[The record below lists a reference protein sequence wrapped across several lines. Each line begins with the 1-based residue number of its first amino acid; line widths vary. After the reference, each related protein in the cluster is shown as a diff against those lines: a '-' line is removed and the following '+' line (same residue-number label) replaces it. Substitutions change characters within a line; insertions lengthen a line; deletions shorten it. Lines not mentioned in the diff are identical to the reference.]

1 SGADGRFAFLNV
13 PPGPVNVTVRYPGAP
28 TSQVGPV
35 VVCAGETSKIDVTVE
50 GAEAAQQEPFLLYV
64 IAPAERSETSAEVVH
79 VLGKVAPE
87 CKVRVGDEDVEVY
100 STGGFA
106 RDDIPL
112 EMGTNGVEVVA
123 TAPDGKTVTR
133 ALTVIRKKRPPPSP
147 PSELKVVEP
156 AQDLAVLPGEVLSI
170 RATGPPGLS
179 GYATGLGQPA
189 KWPLAEVVIDDGQ
202 PTGRYTAAV
211 RVGTQAFGLALP
223 VRVCLQEEGAEPLW
237 AESEGKVEVWD
248 PAAVRVGETKGERA
262 GITFGTHRVR
272 LGGPYLAEVP
282 AGTRFEIVG
291 ARGPDFRIR
300 LSEALSGWVAKRDV
314 VQLPAGTPPPHNFFT
329 SCHIGGDEEYDK
341 LSIRLKEKVVFAV
354 TSETEPANQLYVDLF
369 NTHHATTWLTHK
381 SGAKVIGPVHCE
393 QMADDWVR
401 LTVPLRC
408 KWIWGYWTE
417 TEGNV
422 LSLYVRRPPA
432 IAAAGDSPLKG
443 RLFAL
448 EAGHG
453 GRSSGAVGLM
463 GTKEKTVNVH
473 AVNELKK
480 ALEERGA
487 KVVLVRPG
495 DSAPSLWERARR
507 ANEAQADLYVSV
519 HANATG
525 RANGYLRVSG
535 TSTYYR
541 DEHCRRP
548 AELVYNKLLELGW
561 NEFGVVGNFSYA
573 PLRNTYTPA
582 ILIEQ
587 AFMSHLA
594 DEARLLDPEYQ
605 RAQAEAV
612 ASALAEFFDSVR
624 E

>member
-1 SGADGRFAFLNV
+1 
-13 PPGPVNVTVRYPGAP
+13 
-28 TSQVGPV
+28 
-35 VVCAGETSKIDVTVE
+35 
-50 GAEAAQQEPFLLYV
+50 
-64 IAPAERSETSAEVVH
+64 
-79 VLGKVAPE
+79 
-87 CKVRVGDEDVEVY
+87 
-100 STGGFA
+100 
-106 RDDIPL
+106 
-112 EMGTNGVEVVA
+112 M
-123 TAPDGKTVTR
+123 
-133 ALTVIRKKRPPPSP
+133 
-147 PSELKVVEP
+147 
-156 AQDLAVLPGEVLSI
+156 
-170 RATGPPGLS
+170 
-179 GYATGLGQPA
+179 
-189 KWPLAEVVIDDGQ
+189 
-202 PTGRYTAAV
+202 
-211 RVGTQAFGLALP
+211 
-223 VRVCLQEEGAEPLW
+223 
-237 AESEGKVEVWD
+237 
-248 PAAVRVGETKGERA
+248 
-262 GITFGTHRVR
+262 
-272 LGGPYLAEVP
+272 
-282 AGTRFEIVG
+282 
-291 ARGPDFRIR
+291 
-300 LSEALSGWVAKRDV
+300 
-314 VQLPAGTPPPHNFFT
+314 
-329 SCHIGGDEEYDK
+329 
-341 LSIRLKEKVVFAV
+341 FAV
-354 TSETEPANQLYVDLF
+354 TSETEPANQLHIDLF

-381 SGAKVIGPVHCE
+381 SGAKVIGPVHCR
-393 QMADDWVR
+393 QMADGWVR

-417 TEGNV
+417 RDGNV

-432 IAAAGDSPLKG
+432 IAAAPDSPLKG

-453 GRSSGAVGLM
+453 GRGSGAVGLM

-480 ALEERGA
+480 VLEERGA
-487 KVVLVRPG
+487 EVVLVRPG

-525 RANGYLRVSG
+525 RSRGYLRVSG

-573 PLRNTYTPA
+573 PLRNTYTPG

-612 ASALAEFFDSVR
+612 ASALAEFFDTVR